1 MAVYAITLSVARSAG
16 VFFGRA
22 NVFAPESAMLK
33 LKREEKMGGGGESKE
48 VGHKIKDGGYN
59 NTNINKQLPW
69 AMILTSMLGF

>member
-1 MAVYAITLSVARSAG
+1 MAVYAITLSVARAG

-33 LKREEKMGGGGESKE
+33 LKREEKMGAGGGESKG

-59 NTNINKQLPW
+59 NTNINKQLP
-69 AMILTSMLGF
+69 